1 MDIGVNKCG
10 EILCN
15 LSSASLK
22 ATFNKSILLKGIKK
36 YVLNFRQW
44 QTLKHAYKLIIAVW
58 LSSLFFMLPIAIL
71 STLIPTGQGETVY
84 IYEPYFNSN
93 PVSKNNAAG
102 HNKCR
107 ELWPDEPIEYEKIF
121 NLLLL
126 FFLLVLPLFVMLA
139 TYFMISRTL
148 WLGMRMEQDFKEH
161 LTNYSQQCLCEW
173 NYY

>member
-1 MDIGVNKCG
+1 M
-10 EILCN
+10 
-15 LSSASLK
+15 
-22 ATFNKSILLKGIKK
+22 SISVERYYAICHPLRSRQLFTRRNHWNGIKNIF
-36 YVLNFRQW
+36 LNFRQW

-71 STLIPTGQGETVY
+71 STLIPTGQGEIVFY
-84 IYEPYFNSN
+84 KWILFKSYS
-93 PVSKNNAAG
+93 VSKNDTVG

-148 WLGMRMEQDFKEH
+148 WLGMRMEQDLKEH
-161 LTNYSQQCLCEW
+161 LTNYSQPCLCE
-173 NYY
+173 